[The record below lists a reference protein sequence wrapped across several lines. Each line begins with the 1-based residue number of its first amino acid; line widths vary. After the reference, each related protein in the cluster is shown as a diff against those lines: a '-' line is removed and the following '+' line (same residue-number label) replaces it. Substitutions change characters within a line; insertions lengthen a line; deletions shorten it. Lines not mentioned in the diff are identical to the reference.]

1 MKLTFENIIKLR
13 ELNNE
18 LLPLLDD
25 LCERYF
31 EETEPDWLYYDDWEF
46 GNDNN
51 INTIYLHYSYQNY
64 DNEQTEHGYTIVN
77 IKTLLEYNTN

>member
-13 ELNNE
+13 DLNNE

-31 EETEPDWLYYDDWEF
+31 EETEESNLMYYNYNDWEF
-46 GNDNN
+46 GNNN
-51 INTIYLHYSYQNY
+51 DIYIYYY
-64 DNEQTEHGYTIVN
+64 DDEHSKHECTIVD
-77 IKTLLEYNTN
+77 IKTLLEYNKN